1 MVNKFASMK
10 KKTAKRTVAYLICDS
25 KTAKELSSFIAF
37 LGVNQMP
44 VPHAKKATEG
54 EVGAMI
60 HPVTIS
66 RQAID
71 TEVMSVIDRLIIV
84 VDDQEIENRAY

>member
-1 MVNKFASMK
+1 
-10 KKTAKRTVAYLICDS
+10 
-25 KTAKELSSFIAF
+25 
-37 LGVNQMP
+37 
-44 VPHAKKATEG
+44 
-54 EVGAMI
+54 VGAMI